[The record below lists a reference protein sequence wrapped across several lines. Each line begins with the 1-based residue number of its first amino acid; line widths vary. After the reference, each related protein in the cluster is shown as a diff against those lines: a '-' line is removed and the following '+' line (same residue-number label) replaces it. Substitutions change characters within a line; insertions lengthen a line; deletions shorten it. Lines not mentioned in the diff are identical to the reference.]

1 MSGVVVLVILVILI
15 LGWLPRRTA
24 DSMKRVV
31 EHRED
36 KYSPSL
42 HLVDA
47 DSGTR
52 FSDRRQPSAKG
63 IVMQSER
70 KNITASPA
78 GAPVARPTKAM
89 KERARVAH
97 IRKLRREAARR
108 RAMISAAL
116 LVVTVVVFAVSFP
129 LKFSA
134 LFALIP
140 ATLLAVVVALGVR
153 TANHARA
160 WEHDLK
166 VKRAAQ
172 AKAHK
177 AQGKSSAVAN
187 GQVANSSNSS
197 AQVAAQYSATPLSS
211 DEQPTGLM
219 AEREIQ
225 KAVEQSRAEKERI
238 EIRRAAQS
246 QAEARQKKAKLQ
258 AVKKDADVA
267 AASSQAVNVAGS
279 AKSVS
284 QTKRPAEQGKAQSAS
299 ARKPNPHAANA
310 AASAKKKTS
319 KSANNR
325 RQNATAAGSGKM
337 NTVNTAAKKQ
347 RIEPNDATNELQQV
361 HPAQALDVVDLA
373 PNQDLIS
380 FSLGAPRNGV
390 EVRNEEPK
398 SLEIKSTRQVAKAK
412 AKAPAKGM
420 ETTSS
425 SASKH
430 TKKIA
435 DQSVGNKGED
445 SNSSVSHV
453 AETQAESNSTEA
465 STGPL
470 ISKKNRKRARA
481 MARRARAAAQRD
493 GKVKREKP
501 TYTSDPEKFHASEV
515 SADTEAPAVSSD
527 SLGTGLEKILERR
540 NV

>member
-52 FSDRRQPSAKG
+52 FSDGRQPLSKG

-70 KNITASPA
+70 KNIAASLSK
-78 GAPVARPTKAM
+78 APVARPTKAM

-97 IRKLRREAARR
+97 IRQLRREAARR
-108 RAMISAAL
+108 RAIISAAL
-116 LVVTVVVFAVSFP
+116 LVITVVVFAISFP

-140 ATLLAVVVALGVR
+140 AALLAVVVALGVR

-160 WEHDLK
+160 WEHNLK
-166 VKRAAQ
+166 VKRAAN
-172 AKAHK
+172 AKAH
-177 AQGKSSAVAN
+177 QVQRNGSAA
-187 GQVANSSNSS
+187 SN
-197 AQVAAQYSATPLSS
+197 AQVAAKYSVEPVSS

-219 AEREIQ
+219 AEREIK

-238 EIRRAAQS
+238 ESRRATQPQAESDQKIAEAQS
-246 QAEARQKKAKLQ
+246 VKKSRNTVAAGKQAADVTKTETKSGNVVAKRNVAQKQASSVSARQSNKAT
-258 AVKKDADVA
+258 D
-267 AASSQAVNVAGS
+267 
-279 AKSVS
+279 
-284 QTKRPAEQGKAQSAS
+284 
-299 ARKPNPHAANA
+299 
-310 AASAKKKTS
+310 SAKKKAA
-319 KSANNR
+319 KSSIDR
-325 RQNATAAGSGKM
+325 RKNATANASSKT
-337 NTVNTAAKKQ
+337 NAAVKKQ
-347 RIEPNDATNELQQV
+347 RIEPNDATNELKQV

-390 EVRNEEPK
+390 EVKNEEPK

-412 AKAPAKGM
+412 VPAKGA

-430 TKKIA
+430 TKKTA
-435 DQSVGNKGED
+435 DQSAENGHED
-445 SNSSVSHV
+445 FNSLVFHA
-453 AETQAESNSTEA
+453 AETQTESDQAEGSA
-465 STGPL
+465 GVL

-481 MARRARAAAQRD
+481 MARRARAAAQRN
-493 GKVKREKP
+493 GKAKGEKP

-515 SADTEAPAVSSD
+515 AADTEAPAVSSD